1 MLKLRQNIA
10 IATNNDESMANKDLE
25 ERYRVTKYD
34 SRFAKHHKFIIIYGI

>member
-10 IATNNDESMANKDLE
+10 IATNKDESMANKDLE

-34 SRFAKHHKFIIIYGI
+34 SRFAKHHK